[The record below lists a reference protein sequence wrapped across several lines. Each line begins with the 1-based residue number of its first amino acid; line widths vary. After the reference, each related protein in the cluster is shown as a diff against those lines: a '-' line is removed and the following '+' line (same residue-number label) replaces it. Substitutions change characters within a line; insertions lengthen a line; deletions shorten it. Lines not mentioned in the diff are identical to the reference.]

1 MAETNT
7 LIARYENFTFKGK
20 NDNRGIKLTGLTP
33 LPAKL
38 HYAPAWDEPEGEVG
52 RAPGLSK
59 LGPIQFQ
66 TWNYGGEKLICVGNF
81 WQKGEHFFKLQIAG
95 LVPNQ
100 KYGVDVTGKGY
111 GNYTGREL
119 AKGIVLQVGALRW
132 QFIRIGKPV
141 REEFGQ
147 KEVKKLLR
155 QRFNDIVKAVNWEKE
170 YYKKVSSYA
179 ASDTPEIDFKSIKPV
194 TRAGVTVAAADR
206 SLTVKT
212 ASYTL
217 QVEPRQ
223 GGRIHNFKSGN
234 DVLVAPSKALGFGVA
249 GVWYPAKSAMQLQSG
264 MKLEGIV
271 PVADGVEIR
280 LSRIL
285 NNKDSRE
292 LAGVKFEITHK
303 FTAGKVTSTA
313 KVTNLLH
320 DAIEIAFRFHNMPA
334 ILGKNGNATGMIKFA
349 SGETFHRDFDQKM
362 IRVSPIDPFICLTPL
377 SPPLSRRQRILC
389 G

>member
-1 MAETNT
+1 
-7 LIARYENFTFKGK
+7 
-20 NDNRGIKLTGLTP
+20 
-33 LPAKL
+33 
-38 HYAPAWDEPEGEVG
+38 
-52 RAPGLSK
+52 
-59 LGPIQFQ
+59 
-66 TWNYGGEKLICVGNF
+66 
-81 WQKGEHFFKLQIAG
+81 
-95 LVPNQ
+95 
-100 KYGVDVTGKGY
+100 
-111 GNYTGREL
+111 
-119 AKGIVLQVGALRW
+119 
-132 QFIRIGKPV
+132 
-141 REEFGQ
+141 
-147 KEVKKLLR
+147 
-155 QRFNDIVKAVNWEKE
+155 
-170 YYKKVSSYA
+170 
-179 ASDTPEIDFKSIKPV
+179 V

-285 NNKDSRE
+285 NNKDSRG

-320 DAIEIAFRFHNMPA
+320 DAIEIAFRFHNLPA

-362 IRVSPIDPFICLTPL
+362 IRVAPIDPLLEKAFNIVQQKRTAKKLPVQLYAPWSKSVLELAFPATPQTIVVWDDV
-377 SPPLSRRQRILC
+377 RQSCPTFEPVYKRTQIVP
-389 G
+389 GKSAEFVMSAAVKKR